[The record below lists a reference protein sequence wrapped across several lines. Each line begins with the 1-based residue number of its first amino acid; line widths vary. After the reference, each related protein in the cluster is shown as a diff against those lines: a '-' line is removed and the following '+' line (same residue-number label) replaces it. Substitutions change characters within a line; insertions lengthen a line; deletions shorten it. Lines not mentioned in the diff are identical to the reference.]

1 MKQEVNSLAPRM
13 TDALVI
19 TLTTV
24 VDINECAPY
33 LRLFLTVRVR
43 GVRIP
48 GYILALCASLRQFPW
63 ARGCRLSNTASFAEG
78 VRSRLTLIAI
88 S

>member
-1 MKQEVNSLAPRM
+1 MNSLAPRM

-33 LRLFLTVRVR
+33 FRLFLTVRVR
-43 GVRIP
+43 IP
-48 GYILALCASLRQFPW
+48 GYILVLCASLRQFPW
-63 ARGCRLSNTASFAEG
+63 ARGCRLSNTGSFAEG